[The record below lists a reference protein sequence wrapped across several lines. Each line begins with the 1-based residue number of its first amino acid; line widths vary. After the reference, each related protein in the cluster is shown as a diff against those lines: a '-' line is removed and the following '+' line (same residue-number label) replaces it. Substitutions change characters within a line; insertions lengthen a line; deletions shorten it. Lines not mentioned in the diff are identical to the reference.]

1 MFLSR
6 LLLSSALL
14 FSLSYA
20 TESVATALNE
30 TKAIEFLGKKIAQ
43 SKVYGEAPQTD
54 CLRFYTEGKT
64 RQYFDI
70 RVYEKHGE
78 ECAMESE
85 KPEIEDRFRVYR
97 KSHKVLWRKPES
109 EDFLS
114 FNQFII
120 FRTAKHTK

>member
-1 MFLSR
+1 MRLAR
-6 LLLSSALL
+6 LLLSCALL
-14 FSLSYA
+14 FSLAYA
-20 TESVATALNE
+20 TESSATVFKE
-30 TKAIEFLGKKIAQ
+30 TKAIEFLAKKIEK
-43 SKVYGEAPQTD
+43 SKAYGEIQPS

-64 RQYFDI
+64 SQYFDI

-78 ECAMESE
+78 ECSLESE

-109 EDFLS
+109 TEFLS
-114 FNQFII
+114 FNHFII

>member
-1 MFLSR
+1 MLFSR

-14 FSLSYA
+14 FSLTYA
-20 TESVATALNE
+20 TESVATVLNE
-30 TKAIEFLGKKIAQ
+30 TKAIELLGKKIAQ
-43 SKVYGEAPQTD
+43 SKVYGEAAQTD

-97 KSHKVLWRKPES
+97 KTHKVLWRKPES

-114 FNQFII
+114 FNRFII

>member
-6 LLLSSALL
+6 LLLSSALV
-14 FSLSYA
+14 FTLSYA
-20 TESVATALNE
+20 TESVAAVLNE

-70 RVYEKHGE
+70 RVYEKRGE
-78 ECAMESE
+78 ECVSEAE
-85 KPEIEDRFRVYR
+85 KPEVEDRFRVFR
-97 KSHKVLWRKPES
+97 KNHKVLWRKPES

-114 FNQFII
+114 FNRFII
-120 FRTAKHTK
+120 FRNAKHTK